1 MSDFILY
8 SIIGSVVL
16 TVLLN
21 VLPMLFPRSSRKI
34 EEKIHKRMEDAMAE
48 QDADNTPRVKVFF
61 PWKVMLIASVVLT
74 IVMNVVGMIAS
85 KG

>member
-1 MSDFILY
+1 MNDFILY

-16 TVLLN
+16 TCVLN

-48 QDADNTPRVKVFF
+48 QDAESTPRVKVFF
-61 PWKVMLIASVVLT
+61 PWKIMLIASIVLT
-74 IVMNVVGMIAS
+74 IVMNLVGMLAN